1 MKRVAVVVILVMA
14 AAVLGLW
21 RSQGGVRE
29 GLSRAVGASGNNS
42 PSEARDEFRKSFEL
56 QPGARVEVQG
66 INGKLTIITSDTTT
80 AEVHVVRTAKNND
93 SLGRREVIVEQ
104 TSTGLLVK
112 GKQARHAGLWEHLFG
127 KDPNEEVT
135 IRAPRQIALVL
146 KGINGRVTSGDIDGP
161 LEAKGINGRAELGQA
176 SESAEIG
183 GINGNV
189 SVTLNKLGNQ
199 GVRVSGVNGGIELR
213 LGSALNADL
222 TAKGMNG
229 SIRSEIPDVV
239 IDKDE
244 FGSRYSARIGSGGSP
259 ITISGVNGNVRLTR
273 AYEAPL
279 ASDKKSGEVK
289 EEKASQ
295 SKAK

>member
-29 GLSRAVGASGNNS
+29 GLSRVVGASGNNS
-42 PSEARDEFRKSFEL
+42 QGEARDEFRKSFEL

-66 INGKLTIITSDTTT
+66 INGKVTIITAADTTT
-80 AEVHVVRTAKNND
+80 AEVHVVRTAKNSD
-93 SLGRREVIVEQ
+93 SLGRREVIVQQ
-104 TSTGLLVK
+104 TATGLLVT
-112 GKQARHAGLWEHLFG
+112 GKRARHPGFWDHLFG
-127 KDPNEEVT
+127 KNPNEEIT

-146 KGINGRVTSGDIDGP
+146 KGINGRVTSGDIEGP
-161 LEAKGINGRAELGQA
+161 LEAKDINGRAELGQA
-176 SESAEIG
+176 SDSAEIS
-183 GINGNV
+183 GINGGI
-189 SVTLNKLGNQ
+189 SIELNKLGNQ
-199 GVRVSGVNGGIELR
+199 GVRVSGVNGGVELR

-239 IDKDE
+239 VNKDE

-259 ITISGVNGNVRLTR
+259 ITISGINGSVRLTR
-273 AYEAPL
+273 ASAPL
-279 ASDKKSGEVK
+279 ASDTKSSETK
-289 EEKASQ
+289 EEKTTQ

>member
-1 MKRVAVVVILVMA
+1 MKRVAVVVVLVMA

-21 RSQGGVRE
+21 RSQGGVRQ
-29 GLSRAVGASGNNS
+29 GLRAVGASGSNS
-42 PSEARDEFRKSFEL
+42 QGEARDEFRKSFEL
-56 QPGARVEVQG
+56 QPGARVEVEG
-66 INGKLTIITSDTTT
+66 INGKVTITTSDTKT
-80 AEVHVVRTAKNND
+80 AEVHVLRTGKNSD

-104 TSTGLLVK
+104 TVTGLLVK
-112 GKQARHAGLWEHLFG
+112 GKQARHRGLWDHLFG
-127 KDPNEEVT
+127 SNPTEEVT
-135 IRAPRQIALVL
+135 IRAPRQIALAL
-146 KGINGRVTSGDIDGP
+146 KGINGRVTSGNIEGA

-176 SESAEIG
+176 GDSAEIG

-189 SVTLNKLGNQ
+189 SVTLTRLGSQ
-199 GVRVSGVNGGIELR
+199 GVSVNGVNGGIELR

-229 SIRSEIPDVV
+229 SIRSEIPDVI
-239 IDKDE
+239 IDKDQ

-273 AYEAPL
+273 ANEAPL
-279 ASDKKSGEVK
+279 ASDTKSGEAK
-289 EEKASQ
+289 DQKSSQ

>member
-21 RSQGGVRE
+21 RSQGGVRD

-42 PSEARDEFRKSFEL
+42 QGEARDEFRKSFEL

-104 TSTGLLVK
+104 TATGLLVK
-112 GKQARHAGLWEHLFG
+112 GKQARHPGFWEHLFG
-127 KDPNEEVT
+127 KNPNEEVT
-135 IRAPRQIALVL
+135 IRAPRQIALAL

-176 SESAEIG
+176 NESAEIG
-183 GINGNV
+183 GING
-189 SVTLNKLGNQ
+189 SISITLNKLGNQ
-199 GVRVSGVNGGIELR
+199 GVRVSGINGGIELR

-229 SIRSEIPDVV
+229 SVRSEIPDVV
-239 IDKDE
+239 IDKDQV
-244 FGSRYSARIGSGGSP
+244 GARYSARIGSGGSP
-259 ITISGVNGNVRLTR
+259 ITISGVNGSVRLTR
-273 AYEAPL
+273 AYAPL
-279 ASDKKSGEVK
+279 ATDTKSGDTK
-289 EEKASQ
+289 EAKANQ
-295 SKAK
+295 SKNK